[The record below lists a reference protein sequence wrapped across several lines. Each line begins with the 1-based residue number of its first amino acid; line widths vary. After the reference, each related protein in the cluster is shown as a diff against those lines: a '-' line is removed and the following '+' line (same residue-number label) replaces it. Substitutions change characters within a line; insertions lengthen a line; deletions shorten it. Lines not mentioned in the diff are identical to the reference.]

1 MPINLTRERGVGVIT
16 MDRPPANSYDVAFA
30 RELGVA
36 IDDARIDEEVGAVVL
51 RSASEKFFSAGADVG
66 AFQKG
71 SPRQRWMT
79 VLLMHEVLR
88 KMETTPLIFI
98 AEIAGH
104 ALGGGLEIALAC
116 DFRFAANGDYKL
128 GLPEVNLGLFPGN
141 GGTQRLPRLVGK
153 SKGLELI
160 VKARTFSPE
169 GAEKLGV
176 VDRLFDNPEKLRD
189 MTLDY
194 AAELA
199 AGPREAIGRAKV
211 TTQLGYDAP
220 LGGDQPHLR
229 LRRRRR
235 RDRRLLRKAQAEVQR
250 QVAFE
255 SNPLHAVGRAGW
267 GDPAV
272 SPPLGGHHPAP
283 IGGWAPG
290 EYRGSRGEGE
300 TLYLSPR
307 RVQNPSG
314 SNLRIC
320 VSSSEVGAGV
330 SSTSGATWRSQPVS
344 ALTAATV

>member
-1 MPINLTRERGVGVIT
+1 MAVSLTKDRGVGVIT
-16 MDRPPANSYDVAFA
+16 LDRPPANSYDIAFA
-30 RELGVA
+30 RELGAA
-36 IDDARIDEEVGAVVL
+36 IDDARIDDEIGAVVV
-51 RSASEKFFSAGADVG
+51 RSASEKFFSAGADIG

-71 SPRQRWMT
+71 SGRQRWMT

-169 GAEKLGV
+169 GAEKL
-176 VDRLFDNPEKLRD
+176 RA

-220 LGGDQPHLR
+220 LDLGNALEREAINRIFVSDDAAEGIAAFFEK
-229 LRRRRR
+229 
-235 RDRRLLRKAQAEVQR
+235 RKPE
-250 QVAFE
+250 FK
-255 SNPLHAVGRAGW
+255 GR
-267 GDPAV
+267 
-272 SPPLGGHHPAP
+272 
-283 IGGWAPG
+283 
-290 EYRGSRGEGE
+290 
-300 TLYLSPR
+300 
-307 RVQNPSG
+307 
-314 SNLRIC
+314 
-320 VSSSEVGAGV
+320 
-330 SSTSGATWRSQPVS
+330 
-344 ALTAATV
+344 

>member
-1 MPINLTRERGVGVIT
+1 MAVSLTKDRGVGIIT
-16 MDRPPANSYDVAFA
+16 LDRPPANSYDIAFA

-36 IDDARIDEEVGAVVL
+36 IDDARVDDEIGAVVL
-51 RSASEKFFSAGADVG
+51 RSASEKFFSAGADIG

-71 SPRQRWMT
+71 SGRQRWMT

-160 VKARTFSPE
+160 VKARTFSAE

-176 VDRLFDNPEKLRD
+176 VDRLFDNPEKLRE

-220 LGGDQPHLR
+220 LDLGNALEREAINRIFVSEDAAEGIAAFFEK
-229 LRRRRR
+229 
-235 RDRRLLRKAQAEVQR
+235 RKPK
-250 QVAFE
+250 FK
-255 SNPLHAVGRAGW
+255 GR
-267 GDPAV
+267 
-272 SPPLGGHHPAP
+272 
-283 IGGWAPG
+283 
-290 EYRGSRGEGE
+290 
-300 TLYLSPR
+300 
-307 RVQNPSG
+307 
-314 SNLRIC
+314 
-320 VSSSEVGAGV
+320 
-330 SSTSGATWRSQPVS
+330 
-344 ALTAATV
+344 

>member
-1 MPINLTRERGVGVIT
+1 MAISLEKQRGVGVIT
-16 MDRPPANSYDVAFA
+16 MDRPPANSYDVAFT
-30 RELGVA
+30 RELGSA
-36 IDDARIDEEVGAVVL
+36 IDDIRIDEEIGAVVL
-51 RSASEKFFSAGADVG
+51 RRASPKFFSAGADVG
-66 AFQKG
+66 AFRDG
-71 SPRQRWMT
+71 SARRRWMT

-176 VDRLFDNPEKLRD
+176 VDRLFDNPEKLRE

-220 LGGDQPHLR
+220 LDLGNALEREAIGRVFSSD
-229 LRRRRR
+229 
-235 RDRRLLRKAQAEVQR
+235 DAAEGIAAFFEKRKPE
-250 QVAFE
+250 F
-255 SNPLHAVGRAGW
+255 
-267 GDPAV
+267 
-272 SPPLGGHHPAP
+272 
-283 IGGWAPG
+283 
-290 EYRGSRGEGE
+290 RGS
-300 TLYLSPR
+300 
-307 RVQNPSG
+307 
-314 SNLRIC
+314 
-320 VSSSEVGAGV
+320 
-330 SSTSGATWRSQPVS
+330 
-344 ALTAATV
+344 